1 MIRFYIHAIK
11 LTYFYAHS
19 KIILVILRIFTNKGD
34 RKMLGKTFFLEQF
47 LGLIINSVW
56 DCTIERIIAAHNNK
70 LEESKSF
77 ESKMYTAIVDTFCR
91 YSGITPE
98 MQNDDTMD
106 FIYTTAEIYIN
117 NSRDKNDKTSKTL
130 LHALNLLDARFKD
143 AKYIKKNDT
152 QQKIDRFT
160 HLLQTYIAK
169 DNLFR
174 NEYVITVLNEL
185 KMIGYTIE
193 EKQLEIMLFTEE
205 NANKL
210 LFAVKEN
217 SDEIKLVIKN
227 TNNDIKSNIKDQG
240 NRIIEEFT
248 KELHKTVD
256 TQNTVSTKQSPF
268 EYKNA
273 FSNDTKKDY
282 IKKWN
287 TRLFLH
293 RRPED
298 KCLTLGNTFI
308 FPTYKLYVDTYQY
321 KSNAKIEELNDE
333 KDDLE
338 KTLDDFITNG
348 SSMLILGQPG
358 MGKTSIVSYLA
369 NKYKNDPNLFIIR
382 FHDLK
387 NIELEGKTE
396 FNESLLLNAIIQK
409 LNCSVKD
416 LENKILILDGYDEMK
431 IQLLTHDLLTKFLIA
446 VREIDNFKFII
457 TSRLNYINIAFFEFN
472 KIITLCPFNDKKI
485 NEFIDCITENERDE
499 KIELDTENRKVFGIP
514 VILYMALTAKINLN
528 KYTDRISAYNKIFSL
543 NGGILDRFWSRDTK
557 GYDNISHNVTYEKI
571 PFYNILCNTA
581 YYMFKSNND
590 NSISNDKYAEIIENE
605 KKDVLNESPLWY
617 DFPIDNLYEK
627 GYSVE
632 FVHKSIYE
640 FFVAEYIFCQIEK
653 MFRHPHSELVIEDT
667 KALESMFCINE
678 LSVEIQEFL
687 RYRILKSRY
696 NNALSLNII
705 IDTIYIL
712 LLKGPSIA
720 SKTKEINKTY
730 ITILNIM
737 FRNLMALIQCWSPCF
752 SLSDKCNDK
761 HKKIMDLILEYV
773 HCNILE
779 SEINLSNIHFYQSD
793 LKYQNIPWS
802 KTPRKYIISGNP
814 KNNRWFKYSFIDKVN
829 FSKSFLNNVAFDKS
843 SLQEANFD
851 SCVLLKTTMKSCNLN
866 RAFFMN
872 SFLINVDFQYS
883 CIKGAVFASTY
894 IENSDF
900 TYTDFQNTHLTNIE
914 CIKINKFSK
923 SHFEG
928 TVFSGNF
935 QNCEF
940 IGSYFSHISLKGDIQ
955 NSVSN
960 NTIVIEKQN
969 ISLQNNRVQYTNF
982 TNANFQNAKFADGA
996 DLRGGIFTK
1005 ADFRG
1010 ADLSGAIYEHELD
1023 DAILE

>member
-1 MIRFYIHAIK
+1 
-11 LTYFYAHS
+11 
-19 KIILVILRIFTNKGD
+19 
-34 RKMLGKTFFLEQF
+34 MLGIIFFLEQF

-56 DCTIERIIAAHNNK
+56 DCTLERIMTAHNNK
-70 LEESKSF
+70 LEESKNF

-91 YSGITPE
+91 YSGILPE
-98 MQNDDTMD
+98 EQNDDTMD

-117 NSRDKNDKTSKTL
+117 NSRDKNDRTYETL

-143 AKYIKKNDT
+143 TKNTNENDN

-185 KMIGYTIE
+185 KMTGHTIE
-193 EKQLEIMLFTEE
+193 KKQLEIMLFTEKS
-205 NANKL
+205 ANKL

-227 TNNDIKSNIKDQG
+227 TNNDIKSSIKDQG

-248 KELHKTVD
+248 KELHKTID
-256 TQNTVSTKQSPF
+256 AQNTVSTKQSPF
-268 EYKNA
+268 VDKNA
-273 FSNDTKKDY
+273 FLNDTKKDY

-287 TRLFLH
+287 SRLFLH

-298 KCLTLGNTFI
+298 KFLTLGNTFI
-308 FPTYKLYVDTYQY
+308 FPTYKLYIDTYRY
-321 KSNAKIEELNDE
+321 KSNDKIEKSNDE

-338 KTLDDFITNG
+338 KTLDDFIKNG

-369 NKYKNDPNLFIIR
+369 NKYKNNPNLFIIR
-382 FHDLK
+382 FHDLI
-387 NIELEGKTE
+387 NTELEGQTE

-409 LNCSVKD
+409 LYCSVKD

-431 IQLLTHDLLTKFLIA
+431 IQFMTHDLLANFLIA

-457 TSRLNYINIAFFEFN
+457 TSRLNYINIDFFEFN

-485 NEFIDCITENERDE
+485 NEFIDCITENERKQ
-499 KIELDTENRKVFGIP
+499 KIELDAENRKVFGIP

-557 GYDNISHNVTYEKI
+557 GYDNLSHNLTYEKI

-581 YYMFKSNND
+581 YHMFKSNND
-590 NSISNDKYAEIIENE
+590 NRISNDKYTEIIENE
-605 KKDVLNESPLWY
+605 KKEVINESPLWY

-653 MFRHPHSELVIEDT
+653 MIRHSHSESVIEDT
-667 KALESMFCINE
+667 EVLESMFCVNE
-678 LSVEIQEFL
+678 LSIEIQEFL

-696 NNALSLNII
+696 NNTLSLRII
-705 IDTIYIL
+705 LDTIYIL
-712 LLKGPSIA
+712 LLNGPSFA

-737 FRNLMALIQCWSPCF
+737 FRNLMVLMHCWSPCF
-752 SLSDKCNDK
+752 TLGDKCNDK
-761 HKKIMDLILEYV
+761 HNKILDLILVYV

-779 SEINLSNIHFYQSD
+779 SEINLSNIHFYKGD
-793 LKYQNIPWS
+793 LIYQNIPWS
-802 KTPRKYIISGNP
+802 KIPRKYIISGNP
-814 KNNRWFKYSFIDKVN
+814 KNNRWFKHSFINKVN
-829 FSKSFLNNVAFDKS
+829 FSKSFLNNIAFDKS

-851 SCVLLKTTMKSCNLN
+851 SCVLLNTTMEACNLN
-866 RAFFMN
+866 RSFFMN
-872 SFLINVDFQYS
+872 SFLINIDFQYS
-883 CIKGAVFASTY
+883 CIKDAVFASTY
-894 IENSDF
+894 IENSNF
-900 TYTDFQNTHLTNIE
+900 AYTDFQNAHLINIE
-914 CIKINKFSK
+914 CIKINKFNK
-923 SHFEG
+923 SHFKG

-940 IGSYFSHISLKGDIQ
+940 IGSFFSYISLKGDVM
-955 NSVSN
+955 SSGSSN
-960 NTIVIEKQN
+960 TRDTEKQN
-969 ISLQNNRVQYTNF
+969 ISLQNSRVQYSNF
-982 TNANFQNAKFADGA
+982 TNANFQNAKFAEGA
-996 DLRGGIFTK
+996 DLRGGIFTN